1 MISIEGDDAMLQ
13 TPPGPSNPNPVAGGV
28 LGGILGAA
36 LGGPVGALV
45 GALIGFVIGNNVEP
59 PRRRD

>member
-1 MISIEGDDAMLQ
+1 MLQ